1 VTCAKLLT
9 LIEAELEDAL
19 KELQDWRAEESDPLR
34 QANLDGRILAYRRAL
49 DCVREARETWTRG

>member
-1 VTCAKLLT
+1 MTCAKALM

-19 KELQDWRAEESDPLR
+19 REVQDWRAEEKDPQR
-34 QANLDGRILAYRRAL
+34 RANLDGRIWAFRQAL